1 MSSREC
7 EFNTRRMLLFSGVY
21 GAACAI
27 AMMGIFDAYIF
38 IESNDSNTAVGWA
51 ESVSG
56 LSQILVALPA
66 GFLVDSFSR
75 CNILNI
81 CGLFSLIYC
90 GFFIFAISQDSTDLI
105 YSALIFGGILFA
117 VQNTA
122 TYSLYADSVPQGFRA
137 KAMMEVAVVTQ
148 VSMAIGPILGAL
160 LFWVLGDSWDLK
172 ILHAVLYSGFALMIP
187 GSLLLIGWKD
197 VHADPAVEA
206 SGGFEAQFIKRH
218 SWSRLVPYMVCLND
232 VITCIGAG
240 MTVKFLPL
248 FFKNEYGF
256 TPAQVQSL
264 YAVYLVTFGFFT
276 WLCERIA
283 SYIGRVQAA
292 LLFSSIGVTCLFILA
307 RVTFLP
313 LVVIVFVLRGA
324 LQNAIYPIDRSII
337 MDFVPSDQRGKWN
350 AFESISSMTW
360 SGSAVIGGYLMDE
373 HDYRY
378 AFQITAY
385 IYSAAFCMRIPM
397 MWLVPRKEQFVG
409 KAFTESLIP

>member
-1 MSSREC
+1 MSQDEC
-7 EFNTRRMLLFSGVY
+7 HFNTRRMLLFSAVY

-27 AMMGIFDAYIF
+27 SMMGIFDAYIF
-38 IESNDSNTAVGWA
+38 IQASNSNTAVGWA
-51 ESVSG
+51 ESASG

-66 GFLVDSFSR
+66 GFLVDTFSR
-75 CNILNI
+75 SKILSF
-81 CGLFSLIYC
+81 CGCLSLAYSC
-90 GFFIFAISQDSTDLI
+90 FFIFAISRDSIHLI
-105 YSALIFGGILFA
+105 YAALIFGGVLFA

-148 VSMAIGPILGAL
+148 VSMAIGPIVGAI
-160 LFWVLGDSWDLK
+160 LFWALGDLWDST

-187 GSLLLIGWKD
+187 GSFLLIGWKD
-197 VHADPAVEA
+197 VDGQVA
-206 SGGFEAQFIKRH
+206 STDGFEAQFIKKSH
-218 SWSRLVPYMVCLND
+218 WAGLVPYMICAND

-256 TPAQVQSL
+256 SPAQVQLL

-283 SYIGRVQAA
+283 ESIGRVQAA
-292 LLFSSIGVTCLFILA
+292 LLFSSMGVTCLFILA

-313 LVVIVFVLRGA
+313 LVVIVFLLRGA

-337 MDFVPSDQRGKWN
+337 MDFVPSDQRGRWN

-385 IYSAAFCMRIPM
+385 IYSIAFCMRLPM

-409 KAFTESLIP
+409 KAFTESLIQ